1 MDAVE
6 AELRRVAAL
15 EAELRAADE
24 QVEYWRVREL
34 RAAATEA
41 ESRRPAVAAPPRPP
55 SVEPEPEPVPA
66 PPSEFSETLRT
77 LRQEREQREQ
87 PGPSPLSWRE
97 DEAAFANVRGG
108 TFAGGGALLEVERPP
123 PGEEEHSSSSSEA
136 GDEAMRELRE
146 LEAALREETARADA
160 AERELKAAAATTA
173 EKRQG
178 IETLRGAVEAEAAAL
193 GSPSPVPPR
202 SPPRPV
208 EADLIEALDRA
219 LAEAASDSPASRLWM
234 RLGSET
240 SDSLSDGAD
249 AVVKVVS
256 YNLLADHLATP
267 PDRIE
272 RYLWESCPPH
282 AVSWEHRLELLLAEL
297 RGYDADVLCLQEVQ
311 RQHFEEHLQPRL
323 RELGYDGAYAP
334 RNVPAALTPE
344 KRALGRAPD
353 GVAIFYRRARMELV
367 ETEGVVYRE
376 GECDAPAGSEL
387 AAGLAGAEGGALLA
401 RLRVVGSAA
410 QLVAVSTHLWHEPSR
425 PDVRLA
431 QAQVLTTAL
440 RAFVQRAGPSTGVVL
455 GGDFN
460 SEPDSGVYE
469 LLSRGCLE
477 AGHPDHPSAR
487 GTAEMGAMRC
497 AQFESANALSP
508 QFGDAQPRHTPRHNL
523 STASASAE
531 RIRLLE

>member
-24 QVEYWRVREL
+24 QVEYWREREL

-77 LRQEREQREQ
+77 LRQEREQREA
-87 PGPSPLSWRE
+87 GLSPLSWRG
-97 DEAAFANVRGG
+97 DEA
-108 TFAGGGALLEVERPP
+108 
-123 PGEEEHSSSSSEA
+123 GEAEHSSSSSEA
-136 GDEAMRELRE
+136 GWADEATRELRE

-160 AERELKAAAATTA
+160 AERELKAAAAITA

-178 IETLRGAVEAEAAAL
+178 IETLRAAVEAEAAAL

-282 AVSWEHRLELLLAEL
+282 AVGWEHRLELLLAEL
-297 RGYDADVLCLQEVQ
+297 RAYDADVLCLQEVQ

-367 ETEGVVYRE
+367 ETEAVVYRE

-425 PDVRLA
+425 PDCRLA

-440 RAFVQRAGPSTGVVL
+440 QAFVQRAGPGTGVVL

-477 AGHPDHPSAR
+477 ARHPDHPSAR

-497 AQFESANALSP
+497 AKFESANALSP
-508 QFGDAQPRHTPRHNL
+508 QFGDAQPRHNHATT
-523 STASASAE
+523 SSSAE